1 MSRTQDIDKAAR
13 KTALAL
19 QSLMAQVDFQYNR
32 HQQCIVCKEKFVHH
46 IDGLP
51 CESDDSRKQIIRN
64 NRWNKN
70 LTK

>member
-19 QSLMAQVDFQYNR
+19 QSLMAQVDFKYNR
-32 HQQCIVCKEKFVHH
+32 HQPCIVCKEKFMHH

-51 CESDDSRKQIIRN
+51 CESDNSRKQIVRN

-70 LTK
+70 LTR

>member
-1 MSRTQDIDKAAR
+1 VSRTQDIDKAAR

>member
-19 QSLMAQVDFQYNR
+19 QSLMAQVDFKYNR
-32 HQQCIVCKEKFVHH
+32 HQQCIVCKEKFMHH

>member
-32 HQQCIVCKEKFVHH
+32 HQPCIVCKEKFKHH

-51 CESDDSRKQIIRN
+51 CESDDDTKKIVRHSRWDN
-64 NRWNKN
+64 
-70 LTK
+70 T